1 MPIILDK
8 KVEETKPEP
17 VYTSGNLSPAIK
29 AGNIV
34 IGKIEEPIKPK
45 PAVKINKGKISPA
58 IQAGNIVIESVV
70 EETIPVKSA
79 PVEIVYAK
87 APDVIPEKVRT
98 REKKVSQFMEHMTT
112 V

>member
-1 MPIILDK
+1 VPIIIDK
-8 KVEETKPEP
+8 KVEETPKPEP

-70 EETIPVKSA
+70 EETIPVKGKILDYLIANKLKSLM
-79 PVEIVYAK
+79 E
-87 APDVIPEKVRT
+87 VIE
-98 REKKVSQFMEHMTT
+98 EF
-112 V
+112 